1 MKSDANPPRVVVVG
15 AGFGGM
21 QTAQSLA
28 KSGADVLLI
37 DRNNYNTFVPLLYQ
51 VAAAQ
56 IEPESIAYPLRTV
69 LRRTNRTQFM
79 LANVQRVDFDH
90 QLIETDNAVVPYDY
104 LVLATGSQTQ
114 FMGVPGATDYAF
126 ALRTLDQAVTLRNHI
141 LQRFEQAIREPDP
154 IRRKQL
160 LSFVIVGGG
169 PTGVE
174 MAGTLIELKKS
185 LRHDYPGLNWQD
197 MQVVLVQSGD
207 NLLVN
212 LPAKLGRYTA
222 RKLHRLGV
230 KLYFNVRVSRVTDSR
245 VELSDGCTLS
255 AGTVVWAAGL
265 EAATPEMAV
274 EPQTARKRKL
284 TVRSTLQLTDH
295 DTVYAIG
302 DVAYGES
309 NGKPLTGVAPEALQQ
324 GVAVARNIRRQ
335 LLGKSPKPFS
345 YLNKGRLAI
354 IGGYGGVGKIGPML
368 LTGFLPWLM
377 WLSVHLVY
385 LPGFRNRLM
394 VLLNWLHG
402 YGRGD
407 RAIRLILSPKSLVAR
422 PLMPSGSHPEKRT
435 VMHPYGNTT
444 T

>member
-1 MKSDANPPRVVVVG
+1 MQSPPSHPRVVVVG

-69 LRRTNRTQFM
+69 LRRAKNTQFM
-79 LANVQRVDFDH
+79 LAEVRQVDFDH
-90 QLIETDNAVVPYDY
+90 QLIKTDNAVVPYDY

-114 FMGVPGATDYAF
+114 YLGVPGAADYGF
-126 ALRTLDQAVTLRNHI
+126 PLRTLDQAVALRHHI
-141 LQRFEQAIREPDP
+141 LHRFEQAVIEPDP
-154 IRRKQL
+154 VRRRQL
-160 LSFVIVGGG
+160 LTFVIVGGG

-174 MAGTLIELKKS
+174 MAGTLVELKKS
-185 LRHDYPGLNWQD
+185 LRCDYPGLNWQD
-197 MQVVLVQSGD
+197 MQIVLVQSGD
-207 NLLVN
+207 NLLAN
-212 LPAKLGRYTA
+212 LPPRLGRYTA
-222 RKLHRLGV
+222 RKLNKLGV
-230 KLYFNVRVSRVTDSR
+230 SLYFNVRVSRVTDST

-255 AGTVVWAAGL
+255 ASTVVWAAGL
-265 EAATPEMAV
+265 EAAMPETVVA
-274 EPQTARKRKL
+274 PPTAPKQKL
-284 TVRSTLQLTDH
+284 KVRSTLQLTDYAN
-295 DTVYAIG
+295 VYAIG
-302 DVAYGES
+302 DVAYVE
-309 NGKPLTGVAPEALQQ
+309 NQGKPLTGVAPEALQQ

-335 LLGKSPKPFS
+335 LLGKSPQPFR
-345 YLNKGRLAI
+345 YFNKGRLAI
-354 IGGYGGVGKIGPML
+354 IGGYGGVGKIGPFL

-385 LPGFRNRLM
+385 LPGFRNRLI

-407 RAIRLILSPKSLVAR
+407 RPVRLILSSRPAVGQSLSMTTHR
-422 PLMPSGSHPEKRT
+422 PLPVES
-435 VMHPYGNTT
+435 
-444 T
+444 

>member
-1 MKSDANPPRVVVVG
+1 MQSHPNPPRVVVVG

-28 KSGADVLLI
+28 NTGAEVLLI

-56 IEPESIAYPLRTV
+56 IEPESIAYPIRTV
-69 LRRTNRTQFM
+69 LRRATNTQFLM
-79 LANVQRVDFDH
+79 ADVQRLDFDH
-90 QLIETDNAVVPYDY
+90 QLIETDSAVIPYDY

-114 FMGVPGATDYAF
+114 FLGVPGAADYAF
-126 ALRTLDQAVTLRNHI
+126 PLRTLPQAVALRHHI
-141 LQRFEQAIREPDP
+141 LHQFEQAVREPDP
-154 IRRKQL
+154 TRRHRL

-174 MAGTLIELKKS
+174 MAGTLVELKQS
-185 LRHDYPGLNWQD
+185 LRRDYPGLNWQD
-197 MQVVLVQSGD
+197 MQIVLVQSGD
-207 NLLVN
+207 NLLAN
-212 LPAKLGRYTA
+212 LPARLGRYTT
-222 RKLHRLGV
+222 RKLRRLGV
-230 KLYFNVRVSRVTDSR
+230 KLYFEVRVSQVTDQT
-245 VELSDGCTLS
+245 VELSDGSVIS

-265 EAATPEMAV
+265 EAAMPETVVA
-274 EPQTARKRKL
+274 PQTARKQKL
-284 TVRSTLQLTDH
+284 KVRSTLQLTDYAN
-295 DTVYAIG
+295 VYAIG
-302 DVAYGES
+302 DLAHAEQQ
-309 NGKPLTGVAPEALQQ
+309 GKPLAGVAPEALQQ

-335 LLGKSPKPFS
+335 LLGKQPKPFR

-354 IGGYGGVGKIGPML
+354 IGGYAGAGKIGPFL

-385 LPGFRNRLM
+385 LPGFRNRLI

-407 RAIRLILSPKSLVAR
+407 RAIRLILSPQPSVPC
-422 PLMPSGSHPEKRT
+422 PLPSPKA
-435 VMHPYGNTT
+435 VP
-444 T
+444 

>member
-1 MKSDANPPRVVVVG
+1 MQTVSNPPRILVVG

-21 QTAQSLA
+21 QAAQSLA
-28 KSGADVLLI
+28 QSGAEILLI
-37 DRNNYNTFVPLLYQ
+37 DRHNYNTFVPLLYQ

-69 LRRTNRTQFM
+69 LRRAPRTRFLM
-79 LANVQRVDFDH
+79 ATVQNIDFAHQVVETAD
-90 QLIETDNAVVPYDY
+90 QLIPYDY

-114 FMGVPGATDYAF
+114 FLGVPGAVEHAF
-126 ALRTLDQAVTLRNHI
+126 PLRTLAQATALRNHI
-141 LQRFEQAIREPDP
+141 LQQFEQATRERDP
-154 IRRKQL
+154 QRRQQL
-160 LSFVIVGGG
+160 LTFVIVGGG

-174 MAGTLIELKKS
+174 MAGTLVELK
-185 LRHDYPGLNWQD
+185 RAVRRDYPGLSWQE
-197 MQVVLVQSGD
+197 MQIILVQSGD
-207 NLLVN
+207 NLLAN
-212 LPAKLGRYTA
+212 LPDRLGRYTT
-222 RKLHRLGV
+222 RKLRQLGV
-230 KLYFNVRVSRVTDSR
+230 KVHFQTRVSRVTEQA
-245 VELSDGCTLS
+245 VEFQDGSVLP

-265 EAATPEMAV
+265 EAAMPAATANLS
-274 EPQTARKRKL
+274 TARKRKL
-284 TVRSTLQLTDH
+284 AVRPTLQLIDH
-295 DTVYAIG
+295 DNVYAIG
-302 DVAYGES
+302 DLAHAEQ

-335 LLGKSPKPFS
+335 LRGKAPTAFS

-354 IGGYGGVGKIGPML
+354 IGGYAGVGKIGPIL

-407 RAIRLILSPKSLVAR
+407 RAIRVILSAPMTAKSSTVGAQGDR
-422 PLMPSGSHPEKRT
+422 PLRLAKSTSHF
-435 VMHPYGNTT
+435 
-444 T
+444 

>member
-1 MKSDANPPRVVVVG
+1 MQSIPRPPRVVVVG

-69 LRRTNRTQFM
+69 LRRARKTQFM
-79 LANVQRVDFDH
+79 LADVRQIDFEH
-90 QLIETDNAVVPYDY
+90 QAIETDNTVVPYDY

-114 FMGVPGATDYAF
+114 FMGVPGAKDHAF
-126 ALRTLDQAVTLRNHI
+126 SLRTLDQAVTLRNHI
-141 LQRFEQAIREPDP
+141 LRRFEQAVREPDP
-154 IRRKQL
+154 GRRRQL
-160 LSFVIVGGG
+160 LTFVIVGGG

-174 MAGTLIELKKS
+174 MAGTLVELKKS
-185 LRHDYPGLNWQD
+185 LRCDYPGLNWQE
-197 MQVVLVQSGD
+197 MQIVLIQSGD
-207 NLLVN
+207 HLLAN
-212 LPAKLGRYTA
+212 LPPRLGGYTA
-222 RKLHRLGV
+222 RKLNKLGV
-230 KLYFNVRVSRVTDSR
+230 TLYFNVRVTQVTDST
-245 VELSDGCTLS
+245 VALSDGCTLS

-265 EAATPEMAV
+265 EAAMPETVVA
-274 EPQTARKRKL
+274 PQTTRKQKL
-284 TVRSTLQLTDH
+284 KVRSTLQLTDY
-295 DTVYAIG
+295 DNVYAIG
-302 DVAYGES
+302 DVAYAEH

-335 LLGKSPKPFS
+335 LLGKSPQPFS

-354 IGGYGGVGKIGPML
+354 IGGYAGVGKIGPLL

-407 RAIRLILSPKSLVAR
+407 RAIRLILSSAGAKPQPPQPRVTPGPASVRSL
-422 PLMPSGSHPEKRT
+422 
-435 VMHPYGNTT
+435 
-444 T
+444 